1 MPSSRSDLA
10 TEPSTSLH
18 RAISSKMLLV
28 FVVGDILG
36 AGIYGLVGQVAGRV
50 GGAIWAS
57 FLVAMTLA
65 FFTAFAYAELVTKY
79 PDAAGAALYVNKAF
93 RRPFVTFMAAFVVA
107 VSGITSA
114 STAARLFGGTY
125 LAALSGVEVNVA
137 LAGLGFVA
145 VLALIN
151 FRGIRESVKVN
162 LTLTAIELGGL
173 LLIIGIGAAA
183 LLRGIGEPARAFTF
197 ADGDG
202 AVPVAILGGATLAF
216 FSFLG
221 FEDSVNLAEETREP
235 SRAYPRAL
243 FAGLLFASVVYLLV
257 AFTAGM
263 VVPTDVLARS
273 DAPLLEVVRAGQ
285 VSVPPR
291 LFSLL
296 ALVAVSNTALINLIM
311 ASRLLYGMANQ
322 RIVPSVLGRVHAK
335 RRTPLVAIVFVSL
348 IAAVLVLTGELGTL
362 ARTTVVLLL
371 IVFTVVNI
379 AVLVLRSDRVEH
391 RHFRAPTIL
400 PVLGAAS
407 CAALLSQQT
416 AAIWARTGLLAL
428 LGLALWGVNH
438 LIVGKVEAIDA
449 AQLMD

>member
-1 MPSSRSDLA
+1 MSSSRTDLA
-10 TEPSTSLH
+10 TEPPTPLH

-79 PDAAGAALYVNKAF
+79 PDAAGAALYANKAF
-93 RRPFVTFMAAFVVA
+93 KRPFVTFMVAFVVA

-145 VLALIN
+145 VLGLIN

-173 LLIIGIGAAA
+173 LLIIGIGVAA
-183 LLRGIGEPARAFTF
+183 LLRGIGEPARVFTF
-197 ADGDG
+197 VDGGG

-243 FAGLLFASVVYLLV
+243 FVGLLFASVVYLLV
-257 AFTAGM
+257 ALTAAM
-263 VVPTDVLARS
+263 VVPTDVLAGS

-285 VSVPPR
+285 VAIPPR

-322 RIVPSVLGRVHAK
+322 RIVPSALGRVHPK

-348 IAAVLVLTGELGTL
+348 IAAVLVLTGELATL

-371 IVFTVVNI
+371 IVFTVVNV
-379 AVLVLRSDRVEH
+379 AVLVLRSDQVEH
-391 RHFRAPTIL
+391 RHFRTPTIL

-407 CAALLSQQT
+407 CVALLFHQT
-416 AAIWARTGLLAL
+416 AAIWVRTGLLAL
-428 LGLALWGVNH
+428 LGLVLWGVNY